1 MNSIVFTN
9 AKNNSLSCSYN
20 GKPLHSMYNPQNEA
34 ERFIQLLECNFVPK
48 VICII
53 EPCISY
59 CVEPLRKKYSN
70 CKIICIRHQTV
81 FSQFDNLFDKVFY
94 FEDSINFEN
103 QFFDYLGEELICS
116 TFFINWQNSSNIFIN
131 ETTRIWTSLKNIL
144 EKASTILY
152 THDVFAKRWFLNSV
166 KILKNSNTIGTIK
179 KIESPIV
186 IACSGPSLQNC
197 FRTLEKNRK
206 KIFLIAVSSAL
217 ASLISNN
224 IFPDLVIS
232 TDGGFWA
239 KKHLDPLLKYDIPLA
254 ICQEANV
261 NPKILNNRTI
271 IPLLYNDGIECN
283 LFIPYIKNPFFAQRN
298 GTVSGTASELALEIT
313 DGLVYA
319 FGLDLCSSKGP
330 QHTKPNLNEPYNSLK
345 DFRLT
350 PAEYRNTRTRFNSQ
364 SLKIYH
370 NWFESRTESKWN
382 RFYRVS
388 KAGDLDKNN
397 KLGKIRDIDISEFEI
412 QLKNIKETSYEIEK
426 YTKKDNKDLNLII
439 KNLINSENWIK
450 NIFPMD
456 YLTYQKMQDDSQKQQ
471 KLNEIITK
479 NDDFIKKIQRV
490 IRG

>member
-1 MNSIVFTN
+1 MNSIVFNN
-9 AKNNSLSCSYN
+9 AKNGLLTCSYN

-34 ERFIQLLECNFVPK
+34 DRFIQQIECNFIPK

-59 CVEPLRKKYSN
+59 CAAPLRIKYSD
-70 CKIICIRHQTV
+70 CKIICIRHQKD

-94 FEDSINFEN
+94 YENSVNFEN
-103 QFFDYLGEELICS
+103 QFFDYLGEEQICS
-116 TFFINWQNSSNIFIN
+116 TFFINWPNSANLFIN
-131 ETTRIWTSLKNIL
+131 ETTRIWTALKKIL
-144 EKASTILY
+144 EKASSILY
-152 THDVFAKRWFLNSV
+152 THEVFAKRWFLNSI
-166 KILKNSNTIGTIK
+166 KILKNAKTLGTIK
-179 KIESPIV
+179 KIESPVV

-197 FRTLEKNRK
+197 LKILETNRK
-206 KIFLIAVSSAL
+206 KIFLIAVSSSLSAL
-217 ASLISNN
+217 LQNN
-224 IFPDLVIS
+224 ITPDLVIS

-239 KKHLDPLLKYDIPLA
+239 KKHLEPLLQYDIPLA
-254 ICQEANV
+254 ICQEGNV

-298 GTVSGTASELALEIT
+298 GTVSGTASELALKIT
-313 DGLVYA
+313 DYPVYA
-319 FGLDLCSSKGP
+319 FGLDLCPSKGP
-330 QHTKPNLNEPYNSLK
+330 QHAKPNLNEAYNSLK
-345 DFRLT
+345 DNRISPL
-350 PAEYRNTRTRFNSQ
+350 ECRNTRSRFNSQ
-364 SLKIYH
+364 SLTIYH
-370 NWFESRTESKWN
+370 DWFESRTESKWN

-397 KLGKIRDIDISEFEI
+397 KLGKIKDIDISEFEI

-439 KNLINSENWIK
+439 KNLINSENWLK
-450 NIFPMD
+450 NMFPMD

-471 KLNEIITK
+471 KLNEIMTK